1 MQLAA
6 VIEKPRYDLTLF
18 KVHFGLLTL
27 KGYTKGE
34 HLLRFEAITHNTR
47 QLGCGR
53 VLDSAVRH
61 HSLSGRPRPGTSW
74 LSRPISVGGQAEIL
88 GISVGMLASCVVV
101 TDEWTR
107 IECYCDTVPRAF
119 SDIESIGSFTLFI
132 GRSGHSYYARP
143 IGPLS
148 GAAALG
154 EFDLVIGGDCLPI
167 SPRSGP
173 STRCSGGW
181 HPIRGSTF
189 PYDQLGCQIKSYE
202 SGRLA

>member
-1 MQLAA
+1 LTASVVRTWDA
-6 VIEKPRYDLTLF
+6 GTGEARLTLTGHTGW
-18 KVHFGLLTL
+18 V
-27 KGYTKGE
+27 
-34 HLLRFEAITHNTR
+34 RAP
-47 QLGCGR
+47 CGTA
-53 VLDSAVRH
+53 S
-61 HSLSGRPRPGTSW
+61 GTSW

-181 HPIRGSTF
+181 PPIRGSTF